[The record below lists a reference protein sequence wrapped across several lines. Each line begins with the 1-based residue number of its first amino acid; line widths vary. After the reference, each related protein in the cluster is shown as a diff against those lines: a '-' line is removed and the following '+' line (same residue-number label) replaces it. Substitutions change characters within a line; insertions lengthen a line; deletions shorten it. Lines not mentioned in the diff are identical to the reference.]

1 MSTFLKLCFGV
12 IVMLSFAA
20 CGSTEKTGNDDSDN
34 NNGPSI
40 SNEGLDQQ
48 AGPGLAPGTAK
59 IRIEIQRAEKGDES
73 HTWQSA
79 VKEVLGY
86 GSATPPLS
94 VGTEV
99 SISVGSYFSNADTD
113 PEEVM
118 DRDQIICIIRHEQTM
133 DSSPSDGW
141 SLVDIVDQSKN

>member
-1 MSTFLKLCFGV
+1 MSKFLKLCFGV
-12 IVMLSFAA
+12 IVMLSFLA
-20 CGSTEKTGNDDSDN
+20 CGSTEKTGNDDSDK

-59 IRIEIQRAEKGDES
+59 VRIELTNAEPDTS
-73 HTWQSA
+73 NDVWQSV

-99 SISVGSYFSNADTD
+99 SISVGSYFSNVDTD

-133 DSSPSDGW
+133 GSSPSDGW